1 MGRSIPQDSSK
12 ILGGKGALPDG
23 FEQYQGYLDAI
34 KAIAG
39 DMHVELQLALDA
51 QLNPC
56 DFFRGTDIF
65 MRAVIDV
72 LHIQAEE
79 RRALM
84 IDHKTGKRKPDSKQ
98 MKAFAIVVFHHYPQ
112 VDEVQTMFA
121 WLKTGERDTETF
133 HRHQLP
139 QMWLEFMPDLQ
150 LFKHAFENELWPA
163 RQSGLCKKHCPVMS
177 CEHNGRNR

>member
-1 MGRSIPQDSSK
+1 MREVVKSFKDEMSGDGLWGDRFHK
-12 ILGGKGALPDG
+12 TAAKYLEGKGALPDG

-72 LHIQAEE
+72 HI
-79 RRALM
+79 
-84 IDHKTGKRKPDSKQ
+84 SK
-98 MKAFAIVVFHHYPQ
+98 
-112 VDEVQTMFA
+112 
-121 WLKTGERDTETF
+121 LKS
-133 HRHQLP
+133 
-139 QMWLEFMPDLQ
+139 
-150 LFKHAFENELWPA
+150 
-163 RQSGLCKKHCPVMS
+163 SGLNDRPQDG
-177 CEHNGRNR
+177 EAEA